1 MTALIN
7 LNRASLKLSE
17 TDEHHTSAALWP
29 GQNQPGQKGIRH
41 AALSP
46 EGFRETL
53 AQKHTSS
60 RLNNASKV
68 PVTVKPLKWSWSYL
82 WLWPGSALLNNS
94 QAQSGS

>member
-7 LNRASLKLSE
+7 LTRASLKLSE
-17 TDEHHTSAALWP
+17 TDEHHASAALWS
-29 GQNQPGQKGIRH
+29 GQEGIRQ

-68 PVTVKPLKWSWSYL
+68 PVSIKPLKWSWSYL